1 MNDQSSQTPARAG
14 NTSAYLLAIACT
26 VIWGSP
32 PVVTRAVSRAI
43 PPAALSFSRWFVVAL
58 IVLPFVY
65 RKLPAEWPKIKQHW
79 RSLSM
84 VSLYMVTGSSLSVL
98 AVYFTTATN
107 AVLVNASQP
116 AVTAVAAWLLARHSL
131 TARQTLGIACAF
143 VGVTVMV
150 FRADLGALLGLEINI
165 GDIIMLGAVLGWSV
179 YAVQLHRRDYLPPGD
194 VLLFVI
200 GVVGSIVL
208 LPFYAVEALLVG
220 GFELNAPVGAAILY
234 LVLFPTLLATIYW
247 NSALKSLGPNR
258 AAIFINLIPVSG
270 ATLAMLF
277 LGEQLFAYHLIGA
290 ALVFMGILLAA
301 RHR

>member
-1 MNDQSSQTPARAG
+1 
-14 NTSAYLLAIACT
+14 
-26 VIWGSP
+26 
-32 PVVTRAVSRAI
+32 
-43 PPAALSFSRWFVVAL
+43 
-58 IVLPFVY
+58 
-65 RKLPAEWPKIKQHW
+65 
-79 RSLSM
+79 
-84 VSLYMVTGSSLSVL
+84 
-98 AVYFTTATN
+98 
-107 AVLVNASQP
+107 
-116 AVTAVAAWLLARHSL
+116 
-131 TARQTLGIACAF
+131 
-143 VGVTVMV
+143 
-150 FRADLGALLGLEINI
+150 
-165 GDIIMLGAVLGWSV
+165 MLGAVLGWSV

>member
-1 MNDQSSQTPARAG
+1 MSEESTQAPAAVG

-32 PVVTRAVSRAI
+32 PVVTRAVSGAI
-43 PPAALSFSRWFVVAL
+43 PPAALSFSRWFIVAL
-58 IVLPFVY
+58 ILLPFVLK
-65 RKLPAEWPKIKQHW
+65 KLPAEWPKIRQHW
-79 RSLSM
+79 
-84 VSLYMVTGSSLSVL
+84 VSLTVLAMYMVTGSSLSVL

-131 TARQTLGIACAF
+131 SPRQTLGIVCAF

-150 FRADLGALLGLEINI
+150 FRADLGALLGLQVNI
-165 GDIIMLGAVLGWSV
+165 GDLIMLGAVLGWSV
-179 YAVQLHRRDYLPPGD
+179 YAVQLHRRDYLPNGD
-194 VLLFVI
+194 VLLFLI
-200 GVVGSIVL
+200 GIIGSVAL
-208 LPFYAVEALLVG
+208 LPFYVVEAQFVG
-220 GFELNAPVGAAILY
+220 GFELNAPVISAILY
-234 LVLFPTLLATIYW
+234 LVLFPTLLATVYW
-247 NSALKSLGPNR
+247 NAALKTLGPNR

-277 LGEQLFAYHLIGA
+277 LGERLFAYHLIGA
-290 ALVFMGILLAA
+290 ALVFSGILLAA